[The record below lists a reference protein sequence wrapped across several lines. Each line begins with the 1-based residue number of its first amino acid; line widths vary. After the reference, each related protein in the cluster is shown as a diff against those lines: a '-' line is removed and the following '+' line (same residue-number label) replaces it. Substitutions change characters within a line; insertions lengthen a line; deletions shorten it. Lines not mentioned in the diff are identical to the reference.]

1 MIHDVDVIL
10 LCCSI
15 LKELGLSNAT
25 TLHLNSLGSAESMVE
40 YRKVLSVCAL
50 FLLEV

>member
-1 MIHDVDVIL
+1 MIHDMDVIL

-15 LKELGLSNAT
+15 LKELGLSKAT
-25 TLHLNSLGSAESMVE
+25 TLHLNSLGSVESIAE

-50 FLLEV
+50 FFLKA